1 MKKKKTLE
9 NIMEITSLFEFHNAL
24 GKFKECNEPV
34 SYFDQ
39 LKSSIENWA
48 AEFEEHFD
56 EDTMDYLN
64 EIEVFATRK
73 FAEMGWLL
81 DEDQTKEK
89 ETAAGSDFVILTV
102 VSESKYGSD
111 LMTSLHASSKEA
123 EKEAERLKSE
133 YEKAFDTTYFN
144 YQISVFSTSELEAV
158 MERKALDDAPLPL
171 TVGLLRSLAAGKN
184 IPALEIFLDGR
195 PDDQILNLLNRE
207 DYFSTRLWE
216 REYVEERL
224 EHKGYPV
231 SEENVTAVLNCQG
244 VDYFGECI
252 DLDWEFIDDV
262 IEDCACH
269 YNSFLLLNQLKEKWL
284 MLESLYDTTIA
295 DSIAED
301 YMNRKLLD
309 KCCRNE
315 HELEEYLFS
324 MNSYLRSKID
334 TEVYEEWEYEY
345 SLYTQKKYGKK
356 FYNEIENP
364 ILIDNILEKVRRIMP
379 VKGDGAFAL
388 SIYDLN
394 NELIYFDSEEELSD
408 FAQRYSILPAT
419 AYRQVGA
426 VLEEL
431 WSI

>member
-1 MKKKKTLE
+1 MNNKELE
-9 NIMEITSLFEFHNAL
+9 NVMEITNLFAYYNIS
-24 GKFKECNEPV
+24 GKLKECTDAV
-34 SYFDQ
+34 SSFDQ
-39 LKSSIENWA
+39 LKNVIESWA
-48 AEFEEHFD
+48 KEFEEGFN
-56 EDTMDYLN
+56 EDTMDYIH
-64 EIEVFATRK
+64 EIEVFSVKK
-73 FAEMGWLL
+73 FTEMGWLL
-81 DEDQTKEK
+81 EETIEK
-89 ETAAGSDFVILTV
+89 PSNKD
-102 VSESKYGSD
+102 
-111 LMTSLHASSKEA
+111 
-123 EKEAERLKSE
+123 
-133 YEKAFDTTYFN
+133 
-144 YQISVFSTSELEAV
+144 
-158 MERKALDDAPLPL
+158 PLPL

-301 YMNRKLLD
+301 YMNRKPFD

-364 ILIDNILEKVRRIMP
+364 NFIEELLEKAISLIPEVNDEGP
-379 VKGDGAFAL
+379 FAL

-394 NELIYFDSEEELSD
+394 DELVCFNSEEEMSS
-408 FAQRYSILPAT
+408 FARNYAIAHAT
-419 AYRQVGA
+419 AYKASGGSF
-426 VLEEL
+426 EEL

>member
-1 MKKKKTLE
+1 MDRKTLE

-56 EDTMDYLN
+56 EDTMDYLH

-89 ETAAGSDFVILTV
+89 KTAAGADFVILTV

-244 VDYFGECI
+244 VDYFGECV

-345 SLYTQKKYGKK
+345 SSYTQKKYGKK

-364 ILIDNILEKVRRIMP
+364 IFIDNILEKVGRLMP

-394 NELIYFDSEEELSD
+394 NEFIYFDSEEELSD

>member
-1 MKKKKTLE
+1 MDSKTLE

-56 EDTMDYLN
+56 EDTMDYLH

-301 YMNRKLLD
+301 YMNRKPFD

-345 SLYTQKKYGKK
+345 SSYTQKKYGKK

-364 ILIDNILEKVRRIMP
+364 IFIDNILEKVGRIMP

-394 NELIYFDSEEELSD
+394 NEFIYFDSEEELSD
-408 FAQRYSILPAT
+408 FTQRYSILPAT

>member
-301 YMNRKLLD
+301 YMNRKPFD